1 MRGHTGKYPG
11 KLHTT
16 PYNFNER
23 NCVRTLTEK
32 PNAVLANGIIRCI
45 YATLDNGIFNSPAKL
60 SNSHLK

>member
-23 NCVRTLTEK
+23 NCVGALTEK

-45 YATLDNGIFNSPAKL
+45 YGALDNGIFNSPAKL
-60 SNSHLK
+60 SHSHLK